1 MRGLQML
8 RKIKKKLQSN
18 AVTVLPVM
26 AFLFTAFAG
35 CSPKTVDVSLP
46 VEPPE
51 FFSRSGDVLV
61 PDRWWIVFED
71 PDLNLLID
79 SALTSNFNLRS
90 TWENLR
96 AARFI
101 VERESSGLY
110 PSVEATLQGGIDYPQ
125 PDYVG
130 GESFRFGLR
139 SEYEVDLWG
148 RIRSSIEAEQYRA
161 RADFSDY
168 RATALLLSAEIVRAW
183 FGLAEAKTQL
193 ELINEQIEVNEQ
205 MLRLLRARLGSGL
218 IRSVD
223 VLRQKQLI
231 ESNYE
236 QRIQVETE
244 VGLLQN
250 ELNVLL
256 GRLPRSS
263 FAALPDSL
271 PNFPPLPETG
281 VPANLVVRRPDVQVA
296 YNRLLA
302 ADRDLATAVSSKY
315 PRFSLA
321 AATSVRANNLSQ
333 LGEDWAYSL
342 AGNLLAPLFRG
353 GALNAEENR
362 AEAVKNQLLYEY
374 AQTVLIAF
382 REVEDALVQEM
393 NQRERIQS
401 LETQADLAEK
411 AYRQLRLEYFNG
423 MANYIDVL
431 TALNQQQ
438 QLQRDLLT
446 ERRTLFMIRT
456 ALYRSLAGGFET
468 PVEAR
473 NN

>member
-1 MRGLQML
+1 ML
-8 RKIKKKLQSN
+8 KKLNKSLHY
-18 AVTVLPVM
+18 TLGFFLPVM
-26 AFLFTAFAG
+26 VFIFLAFTG
-35 CSPKTVDVSLP
+35 CSPKTADVSLP
-46 VEPPE
+46 VAPPE
-51 FFSRSGDVLV
+51 SFSQSGSASV
-61 PDRWWIVFED
+61 PEKWWAVFED
-71 PDLNLLID
+71 PDLNTLID

-90 TWENLR
+90 AWENLR

-101 VERESSGLY
+101 VDRESSGLY
-110 PSVEATLQGGIDYPQ
+110 PSVDASLQGGIDYPQ

-130 GESFRFGLR
+130 GESFRFGLS

-161 RADFSDY
+161 QADFSDY

-183 FGLAEAKTQL
+183 FGLAVAKNQL
-193 ELINEQIEVNEQ
+193 ELINEQIRLNRQ

-223 VLRQKQLI
+223 VLRQQQLL
-231 ESNYE
+231 ESNNE
-236 QRIQVETE
+236 QRIQVKTE
-244 VGLLQN
+244 VELLKN

-256 GRLPRSS
+256 GRLPQSS
-263 FAALPDSL
+263 FSVLPDSL
-271 PNFPPLPETG
+271 PHLPPLPETG
-281 VPANLVVRRPDVQVA
+281 IPANLVMRRPDVQVA

-302 ADRDLATAVSSKY
+302 ADRDMATAISSKY
-315 PRFSLA
+315 PRFSLRA
-321 AATSVRANNLSQ
+321 EASVRANNLDQ
-333 LGEDWAYSL
+333 LFEEWAYSL
-342 AGNLLAPLFRG
+342 AGNLLAPVFRG
-353 GALNAEENR
+353 GALSAEANMT
-362 AEAVKNQLLYEY
+362 EAVKNQLLFEY

-382 REVEDALVQEM
+382 REVEDALMREM

-401 LETQADLAEK
+401 LEMQAELAEK

-438 QLQRDLLT
+438 QLQRDLLAET
-446 ERRTLFMIRT
+446 NAIFRIRT
-456 ALYRSLAGGFET
+456 ALYRALAGGFET
-468 PVEAR
+468 PVEST

>member
-1 MRGLQML
+1 M
-8 RKIKKKLQSN
+8 
-18 AVTVLPVM
+18 
-26 AFLFTAFAG
+26 FLLVFAG
-35 CSPKTVDVSLP
+35 CSQKTVDVSLP
-46 VEPPE
+46 LEPPGY
-51 FFSRSGDVLV
+51 FSYSGEDTV
-61 PDRWWIVFED
+61 PDKWWTVFDD
-71 PDLNLLID
+71 PDLNVLID
-79 SALTSNFNLRS
+79 SALSSNFNIRS
-90 TWENLR
+90 AWENLR

-101 VERESSGLY
+101 VDRESSALF
-110 PSVEATLQGGIDYPQ
+110 PSVEASLQGGIDYPQ

-148 RIRSSIEAEQYRA
+148 RIRSSIEAEQYLA
-161 RADFSDY
+161 QAGFSDY
-168 RATALLLSAEIVRAW
+168 RATALLLSAEIVRTW
-183 FGLAEAKTQL
+183 FALGEAKKQQ
-193 ELINEQIEVNEQ
+193 ELINEQIDVNEQ

-236 QRIQVETE
+236 QRIQVENE
-244 VGLLQN
+244 VNILEN

-256 GRLPRSS
+256 GRFPRSS
-263 FAALPDSL
+263 FSALPDSL
-271 PNFPPLPETG
+271 PNLPPLPETG
-281 VPANLVVRRPDVQVA
+281 VPANLVMRRPDVQAA

-315 PRFSLA
+315 PRFSLTA
-321 AATSVRANNLSQ
+321 SASVRANNVNQ
-333 LGEDWAYSL
+333 LFEEWAYSL
-342 AGNLLAPLFRG
+342 AGNILAPLFRG
-353 GALNAEENR
+353 GALNAEANR

-382 REVEDALVQEM
+382 REVEDALVREI

-401 LETQADLAEK
+401 LQTQADLADK

-438 QLQRDLLT
+438 QLQRTLLAESLT
-446 ERRTLFMIRT
+446 MFMIRT
-456 ALYRSLAGGFET
+456 ALYRALAGGFET
-468 PVEAR
+468 PVESR
-473 NN
+473 DN